1 MNWAKLL
8 LCFFSRIWNISLGD
22 LPICHQNLNGWNRV
36 FLCTLLRDFLHMVS
50 GRQGKFIYICFY
62 NLWKIFIIFKNFLE
76 MVPAT
81 FWSASMHTFSN
92 IYFLTLE
99 KRRTQPPSKIFHFY
113 WILILTSYYRIF
125 DICDPLE

>member
-1 MNWAKLL
+1 MNWANIVVIFPEFETFRLGICQYATK
-8 LCFFSRIWNISLGD
+8 IWMVETGYSSAPCWGTFCIWCQGAKV
-22 LPICHQNLNGWNRV
+22 NLYIG
-36 FLCTLLRDFLHMVS
+36 
-50 GRQGKFIYICFY
+50 ICFY
-62 NLWKIFIIFKNFLE
+62 NLWKIFIIFKKILE

-125 DICDPLE
+125 NICDPLE